1 MNEATERLKAVGKGD
16 KKPYSLTFSTQV
28 QNIFNHTN
36 LGPVVGNLSSPRFGQ
51 AVTTATGARRV
62 DMQVR
67 FNF

>member
-1 MNEATERLKAVGKGD
+1 
-16 KKPYSLTFSTQV
+16 V

-36 LGPVVGNLSSPRFGQ
+36 LGPVVGNLSSTRFGQ
-51 AVTTATGARRV
+51 SVTTATGARRV